1 MNASIRYNSILS
13 LLKHV
18 GALLLLYSCCRIL
31 FYIFNYSYFSDLSFG
46 SFIYLLIA
54 GLRFDLSVI
63 VLSNCLF
70 FLAYLFPAG
79 FRENKGYRVFLKTL
93 FTVVNSVA
101 MLANCIDLAYFRFTL
116 KRTTADALHFFGGKM
131 GNDLG
136 TLLPVF
142 LKDYWYIFLLWIL
155 FTFLLL
161 FFYKRIE
168 NKRLKLA
175 WTQKEF
181 SREKNIFF
189 LFIPIAVVAYRGG
202 VQLKPI
208 SAIDAGEYTNVKYIP
223 LVTSTPF
230 TLIKTLDVP
239 AIQPVTY
246 FSDAQEMKRY
256 YNPVK
261 EPRPGDFRKKN
272 VFIIILESFSKEYVG
287 ALNKRP
293 QGYTPFLDSLIRES
307 LTFTNAYANAKRSIE
322 GIPAVVAG
330 IPSWMFEPYIT
341 STYGSNQI
349 NSLPNLLK
357 QQGYYSAFFHGG
369 TNGTMGFDAFANLA
383 GYDSYYGRKE
393 YNNEKDF
400 DGNWGIW
407 DEEFL
412 QYVSKTMSEK
422 KQPFLATVFTL
433 SSHHPFAIPAKHAG
447 KFKAGPLPIQ
457 ISVRYTDYALRQF
470 FESAKKT
477 SWFNNTLFV
486 LVADHTS
493 ISEDP
498 FYTNKVGNN
507 AIPIIFYAGD
517 RSLKSMDSTL
527 IQQIDIMPSVLDY
540 LHYPKA
546 YFGFGNSVFDSTQ
559 SHYAFSY
566 SDDTYQLIENKY
578 SFVFNG
584 KKAVELYDLSK
595 DSLLQ
600 TNLIGSDTAPVRAME
615 QKTKAIIQTY
625 QQALINN
632 QMQLNPSAKKIEP

>member
-1 MNASIRYNSILS
+1 MNVSIRYNSILS
-13 LLKHV
+13 LLKHI
-18 GALLLLYSCCRIL
+18 GALLLLYTCCRIL
-31 FYIFNYSYFSDLSFG
+31 FYVFNYSYFSDLAIG
-46 SFIYLLIA
+46 SFIYLLFA

-63 VLSNCLF
+63 VLSNSLF
-70 FLAYLFPAG
+70 LIAYTFPAG
-79 FRENKGYRVFLKTL
+79 FREKKGFRGFLKVL
-93 FTVVNSVA
+93 FILVNSIA
-101 MLANCIDLAYFRFTL
+101 LIANCIDFAYFRFTL
-116 KRTTADALHFFGGKM
+116 KRTTADALKFFGGKI
-131 GNDLG
+131 GNDVG

-142 LKDYWYIFLLWIL
+142 LKDYWYVFLLCIL
-155 FTFLLL
+155 LILVLVFL
-161 FFYKRIE
+161 YNRIE
-168 NKRLKLA
+168 RKRLPLA

-189 LFIPIAVVAYRGG
+189 LSIGIAVLAYRGG

-208 SAIDAGEYTNVKYIP
+208 SAIDAGEYTQVKYIP

-230 TLIKTLDVP
+230 TILKTLDVP
-239 AIQPVTY
+239 AIQPVIY
-246 FSDAQEMKRY
+246 FSDEAEMKKL

-261 EPRPGDFRKKN
+261 EPRAKDFRKKN

-287 ALNKRP
+287 ALNGRP
-293 QGYTPFLDSLIRES
+293 KGYTPFLDSLISQS

-349 NSLPNLLK
+349 NSLPTLLK

-369 TNGTMGFDAFANLA
+369 TNGTMGFDAFSSLA
-383 GYDSYYGRKE
+383 GFDNYYGRRE
-393 YNNEKDF
+393 YNNEKDY

-412 QYVSKTMSEK
+412 QYAASTMSQQ

-433 SSHHPFAIPAKHAG
+433 SSHHPYAIPPKHAG
-447 KFKAGPLPIQ
+447 KFKAGPLPIE
-457 ISVRYTDYALRQF
+457 ISVSYTDYALRQF

-498 FYTNKVGNN
+498 YYTNSVGNN
-507 AIPIIFYAGD
+507 AIPIVFYSGD
-517 RSLKSMDSTL
+517 HSLKAMDSTI
-527 IQQIDIMPSVLDY
+527 IQQIDIMPSILDY
-540 LHYPKA
+540 LHYPSP
-546 YFGFGNSVFDSTQ
+546 YYGFGNSVFDSTQ
-559 SHYAFSY
+559 SHYAFTY
-566 SDDTYQLIENKY
+566 NSDAFQLIEHNY
-578 SFVFNG
+578 TFGFNG
-584 KKAVELYDLSK
+584 QKATDLYNLST
-595 DSLLQ
+595 DSLLR
-600 TNLIGSDTAPVRAME
+600 TNLIDKDAALVKQME

-632 QMQLNPSAKKIEP
+632 KMHLTQTTK

>member
-1 MNASIRYNSILS
+1 MNASTRYNSILS
-13 LLKHV
+13 LFKHI
-18 GALLLLYSCCRIL
+18 GALLLLYTCCRIL
-31 FYIFNYSYFSDLSFG
+31 FYVFNHSYFSDLPIT
-46 SFIYLLIA
+46 SFIYLLLA

-70 FLAYLFPAG
+70 LLAYLFPAG
-79 FRENKGYRVFLKTL
+79 FRERKGYRVFLKSL
-93 FTVVNSVA
+93 FIFVNSIA
-101 MLANCIDLAYFRFTL
+101 MLANCIDFSYFRFTL
-116 KRTTADALHFFGGKM
+116 KRTTADALHFLDGKI
-131 GNDLG
+131 GTDLG

-142 LKDYWYIFLLWIL
+142 LNDYWYIFVLWIL
-155 FTFLLL
+155 LTFLLVL
-161 FFYKRIE
+161 LYNRVEK
-168 NKRLKLA
+168 KRLALA

-189 LFIPIAVVAYRGG
+189 FSIALAVIAYRGG

-230 TLIKTLDVP
+230 TILKTLDVP
-239 AIQPVTY
+239 AIQPVIY
-246 FSDAQEMKRY
+246 FSDEQEMKKM

-261 EPRPGDFRKKN
+261 KPRATDFRKKN

-287 ALNKRP
+287 AINGRT
-293 QGYTPFLDSLIRES
+293 QGYTPFLDSLMKES

-330 IPSWMFEPYIT
+330 IPSWMYEPYIT

-369 TNGTMGFDAFANLA
+369 KNGTMGFDAFASLA
-383 GYDSYYGRKE
+383 GYDAYFGRKE
-393 YNNEKDF
+393 YNNETDF

-433 SSHHPFAIPAKHAG
+433 SSHHPYAIPAKYKG
-447 KFKAGPLPIQ
+447 KFKPGPLPIE
-457 ISVRYTDYALRQF
+457 ISVRYTDYALRRF

-477 SWFNNTLFV
+477 TWFNNTLFV

-493 ISEDP
+493 ISEDA

-507 AIPIIFYAGD
+507 AIPIVFYSGD
-517 RSLKSMDSTL
+517 HSLKSMDSTI

-540 LHYPKA
+540 LHYPA
-546 YFGFGNSVFDSTQ
+546 PYFGFGNSVFDSTQ

-566 SDDTYQLIENKY
+566 YNETYQLIENKY
-578 SFVFNG
+578 SFGFNG
-584 KKAVELYDLSK
+584 QKAIELYNLSK

-600 TNLIGSDTAPVRAME
+600 TNLIGTDTANIRQME

-632 QMQLNPSAKKIEP
+632 QMHLTPSTKKD